1 MAEFMG
7 VQQPKRRNNQSSYRE
22 GDLILERIQNAV
34 PPPGATTAGV
44 IPPQRTTM
52 VERNRVIDL
61 EASNQRTVPVQQEFK
76 EERPRLREN
85 RRKRMKPWP
94 IRSLTEQPHTDLRA
108 TTGSSAFGEPTTPR
122 EALRSDH
129 PPPIAATPDP
139 ASPPSPPPPQPKPH
153 TTGTALFSPLIASH
167 RGGSKQWEN
176 RRKRMKP
183 WPIRSLTE
191 QPHTDLRAT
200 TGSSAFGEPTTPRE
214 ALRSD
219 HPPPIAATPDPASP
233 PSPPPPQP
241 KPHTTGT
248 ALFSPLIASHRGG
261 SKQWVKKK
269 GS

>member
-1 MAEFMG
+1 MCGYKKREISQKKG
-7 VQQPKRRNNQSSYRE
+7 RGKNPKRN
-22 GDLILERIQNAV
+22 ILCH
-34 PPPGATTAGV
+34 
-44 IPPQRTTM
+44 
-52 VERNRVIDL
+52 
-61 EASNQRTVPVQQEFK
+61 
-76 EERPRLREN
+76 EN

-122 EALRSDH
+122 EALHSDH

-153 TTGTALFSPLIASH
+153 TTGTALFSPPIASH

-214 ALRSD
+214 ALHSD

-248 ALFSPLIASHRGG
+248 ALFSPPIASHRGG

-269 GS
+269 RDLDYGPFHVPKPIKLVTSNL